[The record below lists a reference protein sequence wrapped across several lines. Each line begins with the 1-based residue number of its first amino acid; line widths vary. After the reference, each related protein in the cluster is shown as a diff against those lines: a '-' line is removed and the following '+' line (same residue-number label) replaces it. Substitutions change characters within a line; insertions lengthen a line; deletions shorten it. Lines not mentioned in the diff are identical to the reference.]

1 MMSARSRRC
10 RGFTLIEI
18 LVVIAIIVILAGISA
33 PAIQGVLKGWREKP
47 VQNTAMLIQISI
59 REFKVVHQRYPWDP
73 ATPPPIA
80 PTAEIIREL
89 APNDSR
95 LTLGSPPVYNT
106 SGRVVL
112 PAIAGSDIRE
122 SSPGA
127 GDFTIRDPWGNEYGI
142 VYDAATDAV
151 TVFSRGPN
159 GIDETSDGDTD
170 YGDDLFSFHKNR

>member
-1 MMSARSRRC
+1 MSVQIQPR

-33 PAIQGVLKGWREKP
+33 PAIQGVLQGWREKP
-47 VQNTAMLIQISI
+47 VRTTATLIEIAI
-59 REFKVVHQRYPWDP
+59 REFKVVHQCYPWDP
-73 ATPPPIA
+73 ASPPPIA

-106 SGRVVL
+106 TGRVLL
-112 PAIAGSDIRE
+112 PAIAGGDIRE
-122 SSPGA
+122 RSSGT
-127 GDFTIRDPWGNEYGI
+127 GDFTIRDPWNNEYGI
-142 VYDAATDAV
+142 IYEAATDTV

-159 GIDETSDGDTD
+159 GVDETSDGDTD
-170 YGDDLFSFHKNR
+170 YGDDLFSFQKKR